1 MQTGVEYWSA
11 PTDLSGS
18 IVRYQVDDVLNITV
32 NAVEEPVIAADFNLP
47 LQPLANTE
55 NSGED
60 NVPQGMGRQSY
71 RVNRQGEIDFP
82 VLGLIKVE
90 GLTEAELEALLKES
104 LKRYLKAVPIISIRM
119 QDFRISVLGEVGR
132 PGQYNVTKNNINIFE
147 ALSLAGDM
155 SIYGQRDKVKL
166 MRVLP
171 VGETHIIELDL
182 TNPEIVSSPYFFL
195 QQNDVL
201 YVKPNK
207 TRAKSSGIGQETNI
221 LISVGSILISVAS
234 LIVMIGK

>member
-1 MQTGVEYWSA
+1 MQTGVEYWSC

-32 NAVEEPVIAADFNLP
+32 NAVEEPVVAADFNLP

-55 NSGED
+55 NSSED

-71 RVNRQGEIDFP
+71 RVNRQGEINFP

-90 GLTEAELEALLKES
+90 GLTEVELEALLKES
-104 LKRYLKAVPIISIRM
+104 LKRYLKTAPIISIRL

-132 PGQYNVTKNNINIFE
+132 PGQYSVTKNNVNIFE

-166 MRVLP
+166 MRILP
-171 VGETHIIELDL
+171 TGETNIIELDL

-221 LISVGSILISVAS
+221 LISIGSILISVAS

>member
-32 NAVEEPVIAADFNLP
+32 NAVEEPIIAADFNLP

-60 NVPQGMGRQSY
+60 NVPQGTGRQSY

-104 LKRYLKAVPIISIRM
+104 LRRYLKTVPIISIRM

-166 MRVLP
+166 MRVLST
-171 VGETHIIELDL
+171 G
-182 TNPEIVSSPYFFL
+182 
-195 QQNDVL
+195 
-201 YVKPNK
+201 
-207 TRAKSSGIGQETNI
+207 ETNI
-221 LISVGSILISVAS
+221 LISIGSILISVAS

>member
-32 NAVEEPVIAADFNLP
+32 NAVEEPIIAADFNLP

-60 NVPQGMGRQSY
+60 NVPQGTGRQSY

-104 LKRYLKAVPIISIRM
+104 LRRYLKTVPIISIRM

-166 MRVLP
+166 MRVLST
-171 VGETHIIELDL
+171 GETNIIELDL

-221 LISVGSILISVAS
+221 LISIGSILISVAS